1 MPNDQWPNNMEEKK
15 ETPPPIID
23 QLKEY
28 VETRIKLAKLQAI
41 ESTSTV
47 AASMIADVALII
59 CIVLAFIFASLT
71 LAFYLGKLLGAD
83 WIGFGCVAIL
93 YLIFALVVKANKQ
106 RIEKPIANEFIQKI
120 FKL

>member
-1 MPNDQWPNNMEEKK
+1 MEEKK
-15 ETPPPIID
+15 ETLPPIID

-71 LAFYLGKLLGAD
+71 LAFYLGKLFGAD

>member
-1 MPNDQWPNNMEEKK
+1 MEDKK

-28 VETRIKLAKLQAI
+28 VETRLKLAKLQAI
-41 ESTSTV
+41 EGSSSF
-47 AASMIADVALII
+47 AASIIADFAVVITL
-59 CIVLAFIFASLT
+59 VLAFIFASLT
-71 LAFYLGKLLGAD
+71 LAYYLSDVLGTN
-83 WIGFGCVAIL
+83 WMGFGCVAIL
-93 YLIFALVVKANKQ
+93 YLLIALVIKLNKR